1 MAVPIKKWLDKI
13 PGGII
18 IVPLFLG
25 CLINTFFPAALQIGS
40 FTTGIVNGTSALVGI
55 FFVCMGAQ
63 LDLKCAP
70 QAMKTGF
77 AITIA
82 KFAVSV
88 AIGLVAAH
96 FFNDSMFGLSALAI
110 IVKNNICAS
119 INKHAKSSKNLC
131 SLAKF
136 CAL

>member
-63 LDLKCAP
+63 LDLKCFSGLSPGRLRRASWLQEQLVMRNEKLLSLGWRGGLHDP
-70 QAMKTGF
+70 ETNMN
-77 AITIA
+77 
-82 KFAVSV
+82 V
-88 AIGLVAAH
+88 AI
-96 FFNDSMFGLSALAI
+96 
-110 IVKNNICAS
+110 
-119 INKHAKSSKNLC
+119 
-131 SLAKF
+131 
-136 CAL
+136 